1 MSADWVSIL
10 MIAAVL
16 GGCAGVASAEGPVVV
31 AFGDSIT
38 LGSGVKP
45 EESYPAQLEGL
56 LREQTGVA
64 ALKVVNAG
72 IGGNTI
78 TQGLARLDAEVLAH
92 QPRAV
97 LIGFGMNDSV
107 MVAAGQPRVP
117 LEKFSAALTEVVRRV
132 QAIGAH
138 ALLAAVTPVIEEY
151 YFERHP
157 RDWYPDPE
165 GLKPQLERYTA
176 AIREVAR
183 QTGATVVDLG
193 CLEAALHLRTPQNS
207 GARDG
212 VHPTPAGYTVMAR
225 AYAEA
230 LRDLPWT
237 GKP

>member
-1 MSADWVSIL
+1 

-16 GGCAGVASAEGPVVV
+16 GGCAGAPCAEGPVVV

-45 EESYPAQLEGL
+45 EESYPAQLQAL
-56 LREQTGVA
+56 LREQTAVA
-64 ALKVVNAG
+64 DLKVVNAG
-72 IGGNTI
+72 VGGNTV
-78 TQGLARLDAEVLAH
+78 TQGLTRLEADVLAH

-117 LEKFSAALTEVVRRV
+117 LETFSATLTEVVRRV
-132 QAIGAH
+132 QATGAQ
-138 ALLAAVTPVIEEY
+138 ALLATVTPVLEEY

-165 GLKPQLERYTA
+165 GLQPQLQRYSD
-176 AIREVAR
+176 AIRSVAG
-183 QTGATVVDLG
+183 QTGATLVDLS
-193 CLEAALHLRTPQNS
+193 CLKAAVHLRTPQNS

-212 VHPTPAGYTVMAR
+212 VHPTPAGYAVMAR

-230 LRDLPWT
+230 LRALPWT